1 MPRFF
6 IDRPIFAWV
15 IAILITLA
23 GGVAVLNLPVSA
35 YPPIAP
41 PQISITASYPGA
53 SAEVMEKTV
62 TSVIEQQL
70 TGVDDLLYFDSVSRA
85 VGQAQ
90 VTLTFQT
97 GTDPDIAQVQVQNR
111 LSVAEPRLPRDVVQN
126 GIVVAKANADFLMVV
141 ALTSADPAIDSNGL
155 DNLITAQL
163 LDPIRRLPGVGGA
176 TQFGS
181 GYAMRIWLDPDQ
193 LRGFGLS
200 AADALAAVRA
210 QNIQVAAGA
219 VGSMPALPGQGFTAS
234 VTAAS
239 RFTSTEE
246 FGAIIL
252 RANPDGSHVQLRDV
266 ARIALGAESFGRDVH
281 LGKDAVAGFAIQLA
295 PEANALEVAAAVRAK
310 MDELMRYLP
319 AGVSWISPYDSTQF
333 VRISIQEVVK
343 TLIEAVVLVFLVI
356 LLFLQNLRAT
366 LIPTLVVPVALT
378 GAFAGM
384 YLAGFSIN
392 VLSLFALVLAI
403 GLVVDDAIV
412 VVENVE
418 RLMSEEG
425 LSPKEAAR
433 KGMDQITGAVIAMTL
448 VLAAVFIPMALVG
461 GSVGVIYRQFSLTI
475 VISMAISA
483 LMALSFT
490 PALCATLLKPAHE
503 PNWFLRGFNRGYNAI
518 AGAYLRRIAK
528 AIRHTPRWM
537 VSFFALLAL
546 VGWLF
551 TQLPTSFLPEED
563 QGYAFAIIQLPPG
576 ATMQRTTEV
585 LQEMD
590 QILHKNP
597 IVDRVMLV
605 AGFSFVGQGENVGL
619 GFIRLKDWSQRT
631 KPGEQIKAFIPA
643 ANGALQAI
651 KGARI
656 FIVNMPTVRGL
667 GRFGGFDFRLQ
678 DRAGLGHAQ
687 LMQARN
693 TLLGAAAKH
702 PDLAGVRPNQLE
714 DGPEVQFKVDRLQAQ
729 AMGLDLG
736 DIYSA
741 IQLMLAPVYANDFN
755 YQGRVLKV
763 LLQADAAF
771 RSSPEDLARYFIPS
785 RAGGLDA
792 MVPLDTVVSADWR
805 LAPPAIDH
813 YNGFEAIQINGGASP
828 GHSSGQAMAAMEQIV
843 RTDLPPGIGF
853 EWSGSSLQEIISG
866 KQAPILFAL
875 SLVVVFLALAAL
887 YESWSVP
894 AAVML
899 VVPLGVLGALSFT
912 WLRGLENDV
921 YFKVGLIAVIGL
933 SAKNAILIIEFANT
947 LHQSGRSLLDSVMEA
962 ARLRF
967 RPIIMTSIAF
977 ILGVTPLVISSGAG
991 ANSRHAIGTG
1001 VMGGMVGATLLGV
1014 LFVPVFYVVVR
1025 RLLGDR
1031 LEGAQGPAAG
1041 APIPALP
1048 VQGPPAEGGAR
1059 ESEH

>member
-15 IAILITLA
+15 IAILITL
-23 GGVAVLNLPVSA
+23 GGSVAIFNLPVSA

-53 SAEVMEKTV
+53 NAEVMEKTV

-70 TGVDDLLYFDSVSRA
+70 TGVDNLLYFDSSSRGI
-85 VGQAQ
+85 GQATI
-90 VTLTFQT
+90 TLTFQT
-97 GTDPDIAQVQVQNR
+97 GTNPDIAQVQVQNR
-111 LSVAEPRLPRDVVQN
+111 LSMAEARLPRDVVQN
-126 GIVVAKANADFLMVV
+126 GMVVAKANADFLMAV
-141 ALTSADPAIDSNGL
+141 ALRSSDPAIDSNAL
-155 DNLITAQL
+155 DNLITAQI

-181 GYAMRIWLDPDQ
+181 GYAMRIWLDPDK

-200 AADALAAVRA
+200 AAQALAAVRA
-210 QNIQVAAGA
+210 QNVQVAAGA
-219 VGSMPALPGQGFTAS
+219 IGSMPALPDQGFTAS

-239 RFTSTEE
+239 RFTSAGE
-246 FGAIIL
+246 FGEIIL
-252 RANPDGSHVQLRDV
+252 RANPDGSQVQLKDV

-281 LGKDAVAGFAIQLA
+281 LGADAVAGFAIQLA

-310 MDELMRYLP
+310 MAELMRYLP

-343 TLIEAVVLVFLVI
+343 TLVEAVVLVFFVI

-384 YLAGFSIN
+384 YLFGFSIN

-418 RLMSEEG
+418 RLMTEEG

-475 VISMAISA
+475 VISMGISA

-490 PALCATLLKPAHE
+490 PALCATLLRPMHE

-518 AGAYLRRIAK
+518 AGAYLRRVAK

-537 VSFFALLAL
+537 VSFFALVAL
-546 VGWLF
+546 TGWIF
-551 TQLPTSFLPEED
+551 TQLPSSFLPEED

-585 LQEMD
+585 LQEVD
-590 QILHKNP
+590 KILKQNP
-597 IVDRVMLV
+597 AVDRALLV
-605 AGFSFVGQGENVGL
+605 SGFSFLGQGENVGL
-619 GFIRLKDWSQRT
+619 GFIGLKDWDLRT
-631 KPGEQIKAFIPA
+631 KPAEQIKGFIPA
-643 ANGALQAI
+643 INGALQAV

-656 FIVNMPTVRGL
+656 FVVNMPTVRGL

-693 TLLGAAAKH
+693 TLLGAAAKN

-714 DGPEVQFKVDRLQAQ
+714 DGPQVQFTVDRLQAQ
-729 AMGLDLG
+729 AMGLDIT
-736 DIYSA
+736 DIYGA

-763 LLQADAAF
+763 LLQADAGF
-771 RSSPEDLARYFIPS
+771 RSRPEDLSHYFIPS
-785 RAGGLDA
+785 RQGGLDS
-792 MVPLDTVVSADWR
+792 MVPLSAVVTPNWT

-813 YNGFEAIQINGGASP
+813 YNGFEAIQLNGGPAP
-828 GHSSGQAMAAMEQIV
+828 GHSSGQAMAAMQEIV
-843 RTDLPPGIGF
+843 ADSLPPGIGY

-875 SLVVVFLALAAL
+875 SLLVVFLALAAL

-947 LHQSGRSLLDSVMEA
+947 LHQSGRSLLESVMEA

-967 RPIIMTSIAF
+967 RPILMTSIAF

-991 ANSRHAIGTG
+991 ANSRHAIGSG
-1001 VMGGMVGATLLGV
+1001 VMGGMLGATLLGV

-1031 LEGAQGPAAG
+1031 LEGPPDPLAVSDPGRS
-1041 APIPALP
+1041 APTVP
-1048 VQGPPAEGGAR
+1048 
-1059 ESEH
+1059 

>member
-921 YFKVGLIAVIGL
+921 YFKVGLIAVIGI